1 MLGSF
6 VLRHAMSTPIKLI
19 VGLGNPGSQYANTR
33 HNAGQDLVERLASQ
47 HSVSLSSD
55 SKFFGDCG
63 RVFIG
68 SRDVRLLVPTTFM
81 NRSGQAVA
89 ALANFYRI
97 EAEEILVVHDELD
110 LPPGVARLKQGGGHG
125 GHNGLRD
132 IISAM
137 GNNKE
142 FQRLRIGIGHPGNAK
157 QVSGYV
163 LKKASGD
170 DAIGIDHSIDQSI
183 KVLPALLA
191 GDLASAMQ
199 ELHSKLKA

>member
-1 MLGSF
+1 
-6 VLRHAMSTPIKLI
+6 MSTPVKLI

-33 HNAGQDLVERLASQ
+33 HNAGQDLVERLAAQ
-47 HSVSLSSD
+47 HSTSLSSD
-55 SKFFGDCG
+55 SKFFGDSG
-63 RVFIG
+63 RIFIG

-97 EAEEILVVHDELD
+97 EPEAILVVHDELD

-132 IISAM
+132 IISAL
-137 GNNKE
+137 GNNKD

-170 DAIGIDHSIDQSI
+170 DAIGIDHSIDESI

-191 GDLASAMQ
+191 GDLAGAMQ

>member
-1 MLGSF
+1 
-6 VLRHAMSTPIKLI
+6 MSTPIKLI

-47 HSVSLSSD
+47 YNTSLSND
-55 SKFFGDCG
+55 GKFFGDSG
-63 RVFIG
+63 RIFIG

-81 NRSGQAVA
+81 NRSGQSVA

-97 EAEEILVVHDELD
+97 EPDAILVVHDELD
-110 LPPGVARLKQGGGHG
+110 LPPGIARLKQGGGHG

-132 IISAM
+132 IISAL
-137 GNNKE
+137 GNNKD

-170 DAIGIDHSIDQSI
+170 DAIGIDHSIDESI
-183 KVLPALLA
+183 KILPALLA
-191 GDLASAMQ
+191 GDLAGAMQ

>member
-137 GNNKE
+137 GNNKD

-191 GDLASAMQ
+191 GDLAGAMQ

>member
-191 GDLASAMQ
+191 GDLAGAMQ

>member
-47 HSVSLSSD
+47 HSVSLNSD

-191 GDLASAMQ
+191 GDLAGAMQ